1 MNMGEK
7 FYRNTWVEVNLDA
20 IADNVI
26 AFRNHLPADTRIMA
40 VVKADGYG
48 HGAVQVAKEALSAGA
63 SYLGVALIDEAIE
76 LRQAGIAAPILV
88 LGYTAPEFLEIAVE
102 HNITITVFA
111 EDSIVALAEITKR
124 LDKQA
129 AIHLKLDTGM
139 GRIGVRTLEELE
151 ALIAAAKKSPRI
163 FVEGLFT
170 HFSCA
175 DEEDRSY
182 TEDQHHTFSKVV
194 QSASYTFPILHCSNS
209 AAGILFPEWGY
220 NMMRLGI
227 SLYGQYPSDYT
238 KGKGIDLK
246 PAFSLK
252 SRIAYLKT
260 VPPGTAISYGA
271 TYQTSH
277 ESTIASIPI
286 GYADGF
292 SRSLSNRGEALVNGQ
307 KVPIIGR
314 VCMDQLMLDVSALP
328 QCQIGDEV
336 VFIGEQQ
343 KEYITVDDVAHKLNT
358 INYEVTCMI
367 SKRVPRVYK
376 KGGQTVLTKNF
387 LV

>member
-1 MNMGEK
+1 MGEK

-20 IADNVI
+20 IAENVRS
-26 AFRNHLPADTRIMA
+26 FRSHLPAETRIMA

-48 HGAVQVAKEALSAGA
+48 HGAVQVAKEAIAAGA
-63 SYLGVALIDEAIE
+63 TYLGVALIDEAIE
-76 LRQAGIAAPILV
+76 LRQAGISAPILV
-88 LGYTAPEFLEIAVE
+88 LGYTEPEFLEKAVE

-111 EDSIVALAEITKR
+111 KDIMEALIEITNR
-124 LDKQA
+124 LSKQA
-129 AIHLKLDTGM
+129 IVHLKLDTGM

-151 ALIAAAKKSPRI
+151 SLLAAAQRSSKI
-163 FVEGLFT
+163 LVEGLFT

-175 DEEDRSY
+175 DEEDPAY
-182 TEDQHHTFSKVV
+182 TDAQHHTFSKVV
-194 QSASYTFPILHCSNS
+194 QSASYAFPIVHCSNS
-209 AAGILFPEWGY
+209 AAGILFPHLGY

-252 SRIAYLKT
+252 SKIAYLKT

-271 TYQTSH
+271 TYKTSQQ
-277 ESTIASIPI
+277 STIATIPI

-292 SRSLSNRGEALVNGQ
+292 SRSLSNRGEALVNGK

-328 QCQIGDEV
+328 HCQVGDEV

-343 KEYITVDDVAHKLNT
+343 DAQISVDDVAQKLNT

-367 SKRVPRVYK
+367 SKRVPRIYK
-376 KGGQTVLTKNF
+376 RGGQTVLSKNF

>member
-1 MNMGEK
+1 MGEK
-7 FYRNTWVEVNLDA
+7 FYRNTWVEVDLDA
-20 IADNVI
+20 IADNVKV
-26 AFRNHLPADTRIMA
+26 FRNHLPAETRIMA
-40 VVKADGYG
+40 IVKADGYG

-63 SYLGVALIDEAIE
+63 SYLGVALIDEALE
-76 LRQAGIAAPILV
+76 LRQAGFQAPILV

-102 HNITITVFA
+102 HNITITVFT
-111 EDSIVALAEITKR
+111 EDIIVALVEVTNR

-129 AIHLKLDTGM
+129 TIHIKLDTGM
-139 GRIGVRTLEELE
+139 GRVGVRSLEELE
-151 ALIAAAKKSPRI
+151 ALLTEAHKSPRI
-163 FVEGLFT
+163 YVEGLFT

-175 DEEDRSY
+175 DEEEPAY

-194 QSASYTFPILHCSNS
+194 QSATYEFPILHCSNS
-209 AAGILFPEWGY
+209 AAGILFPQWGY

-252 SRIAYLKT
+252 SKIAYLKT
-260 VPPGTAISYGA
+260 VPPGTGISYGV
-271 TYQTSH
+271 TYTTSQ

-292 SRSLSNRGEALVNGQ
+292 SRSLSNRGEALVNG
-307 KVPIIGR
+307 KRVPIIGR

-328 QCQIGDEV
+328 HCQIADEV
-336 VFIGEQQ
+336 VFIGKQQ
-343 KEYITVDDVAHKLNT
+343 ASMISVDDVALKLDT

-367 SKRVPRVYK
+367 GKRVPRVYK
-376 KGGQTVLTKNF
+376 KGGQTVLSKNF